1 MSEDHQYKKLID
13 EDEDEDDVEVQLK
26 VTAVEANRTT
36 SMTPK
41 GDFKW
46 KVIGGVLG
54 LILLGPIGAILG
66 IIIGHFCD
74 KDGYRGAACCCCT
87 CVWITLAALFLVGLA
102 MTGFMYMAMKDTVE
116 HLTVTTP
123 HAKFP
128 VVTMTD
134 AELSVVQDR
143 VSLFVDQL
151 RAKEYDGIKDL
162 VLTEDEINGFIGH
175 SDYLRGNMH
184 VTVKE
189 GTIEEEYS
197 LDMDMLP
204 GGHGRYFVGSDY
216 VSVNKDDGKIEMK
229 METEAKHSDWFDG
242 PLLFAQLQYLVEQQD
257 HANILELYLEKGS
270 FFGQDAPQ
278 DFIDKR
284 ENLLKGL
291 YNDQDCEDAKNV
303 LEGIENVS
311 IEAGKIV
318 IQPRHHE

>member
-13 EDEDEDDVEVQLK
+13 EDDDDVEVQLK
-26 VTAVEANRTT
+26 VTAVEANRTI
-36 SMTPK
+36 MTPK
-41 GDFKW
+41 QGCKG
-46 KVIGGVLG
+46 KVIGGVIG
-54 LILLGPIGAILG
+54 LIFLGPIGAILG
-66 IIIGHFCD
+66 IVIGHFFD
-74 KDGYRGAACCCCT
+74 KDGNSGSGMACCCCK
-87 CVWITLAALFLVGLA
+87 CVWITLAVLLLVGFA
-102 MTGFMYMAMKDTVE
+102 MTGFMYMAMKDAVE

-134 AELSVVQDR
+134 AQLSVVQDR

-189 GTIEEEYS
+189 GAIEEEYS

-216 VSVNKDDGKIEMK
+216 VKVNKDDGKIEMK

-257 HANILELYLEKGS
+257 HTNIMELYLEKGS

-278 DFIDKR
+278 DFIDQR
-284 ENLLKGL
+284 EDLLKGL